1 MVEGFDRRSQGLATV
16 AELRRSADT
25 TPLRCA
31 LPDSTTQNSDS
42 FSAQLER
49 FHGNSLG
56 PSLAAELRVEG
67 GEFEAMRLRRQ
78 TGENLR

>member
-1 MVEGFDRRSQGLATV
+1 MTV
-16 AELRRSADT
+16 AGLRRNAVT

-31 LPDSTTQNSDS
+31 LPDATTQPSES